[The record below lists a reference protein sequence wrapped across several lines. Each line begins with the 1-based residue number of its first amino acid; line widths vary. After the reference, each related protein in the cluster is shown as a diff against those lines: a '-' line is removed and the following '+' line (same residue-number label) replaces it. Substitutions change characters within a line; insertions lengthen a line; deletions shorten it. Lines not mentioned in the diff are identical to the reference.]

1 MPTLGYAY
9 ALSYKSVAH
18 VDIAPNK
25 KASAKENQWYK
36 TKDSLNL

>member
-1 MPTLGYAY
+1 MPSLGYAY
-9 ALSYKSVAH
+9 ILPYKSVG
-18 VDIAPNK
+18 VDIVPNK